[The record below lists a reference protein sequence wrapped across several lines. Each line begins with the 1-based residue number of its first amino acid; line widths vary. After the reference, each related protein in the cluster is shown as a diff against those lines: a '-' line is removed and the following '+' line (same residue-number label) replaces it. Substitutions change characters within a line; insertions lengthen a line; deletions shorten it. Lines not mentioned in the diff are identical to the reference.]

1 MSINTPA
8 PQDQTT
14 IEQGYQCFYHL
25 VSNTRMIALLY
36 NERDNLINF
45 QVNCLEP
52 RSNLVLDI
60 TIPGYNNV
68 AFKKLLAAFDIKDK
82 IDDKCKAIL
91 DKFNWSHIKSA
102 SFLSEQDFEEF
113 VRVEIWPQFNYTK
126 TDLAKASYYLPKDD
140 KGNHVVDIN
149 TDIGDLSFYKSVLE
163 CEKLI
168 NTLSN

>member
-1 MSINTPA
+1 MSINTSA
-8 PQDQTT
+8 PEDQIT
-14 IEQGYQCFYHL
+14 IEQAYISIYHL
-25 VSNTRMIALLY
+25 VSNTRMISLLY

-68 AFKKLLAAFDIKDK
+68 AFKKLFAAFGVKDK
-82 IDDKCKAIL
+82 IDDKCRTIL
-91 DKFNWSHIKSA
+91 DKFNWSHNRSA

-140 KGNHVVDIN
+140 KGNYVVDIN

-163 CEKLI
+163 CEKLL

>member
-1 MSINTPA
+1 MSIDTPA

-14 IEQGYQCFYHL
+14 IEQGHQRFYHL

-36 NERDNLINF
+36 NQRDNLINF
-45 QVNCLEP
+45 QVNCLDP

-60 TIPGYNNV
+60 TIPGYNDV
-68 AFKKLLAAFDIKDK
+68 AFKKLLAAFDINDK

-91 DKFNWSHIKSA
+91 DKFNWFYIKSA

-140 KGNHVVDIN
+140 KGNYVVDIN

-163 CEKLI
+163 CEKLL

>member
-1 MSINTPA
+1 MSIDTPA

-14 IEQGYQCFYHL
+14 KEQGHQRFYHL

-36 NERDNLINF
+36 NQRDNLINF
-45 QVNCLEP
+45 QVNCLDL

-60 TIPGYNNV
+60 TIPGYNDA
-68 AFKKLLAAFDIKDK
+68 AFKKLLAAFDINDK

-91 DKFNWSHIKSA
+91 DKFNWFYIKSA

-140 KGNHVVDIN
+140 KGNYVVDIN

-163 CEKLI
+163 CERLL
-168 NTLSN
+168 NN

>member
-1 MSINTPA
+1 MSIDTPA
-8 PQDQTT
+8 HQDQTT
-14 IEQGYQCFYHL
+14 IEQAHIGIYHL
-25 VSNTRMIALLY
+25 VSNTRMITLLH

-68 AFKKLLAAFDIKDK
+68 AFKKLFAAFGVKDK
-82 IDDKCKAIL
+82 IDDKCRTIL
-91 DKFNWSHIKSA
+91 DKFNWSHIRSA

-140 KGNHVVDIN
+140 KGNCVVDIN

-163 CEKLI
+163 CEKLL